1 MFQAKMNPVQNLYP
15 EHGDKVFRTEAK
27 AQGTGSSGCAG
38 SLSTHLVHI
47 DRTEQWFQEVVA
59 NHRNHTEHRA
69 EDQTQPHL
77 WLVKVVPGHTCRQ
90 GTRKGEA
97 DTAWGGSSGWGK
109 SSRHSSI
116 LQAQEASF

>member
-1 MFQAKMNPVQNLYP
+1 MGTRFSERRQRHRGPGVPAAQAP
-15 EHGDKVFRTEAK
+15 
-27 AQGTGSSGCAG
+27 S
-38 SLSTHLVHI
+38 STHLVHI

-59 NHRNHTEHRA
+59 NHRNHTEDRA

-109 SSRHSSI
+109 SSR
-116 LQAQEASF
+116 A